1 MFAIIFPLSVA
12 GLVRAYDADGF
23 GDGCSSVVGG
33 VLGVL
38 RIDGVV
44 LRVWVVLGLVCES
57 FDIGSLCVLV
67 FWVSKLVLGYFVP
80 VFIDNGDK

>member
-1 MFAIIFPLSVA
+1 MLAIVFPLSVT

-23 GDGCSSVVGG
+23 GDGCSSVVSG
-33 VLGVL
+33 VFGVL

-44 LRVWVVLGLVCES
+44 LRVWVVLGFVGES
-57 FDIGSLCVLV
+57 FDISSLCVLV
-67 FWVSKLVLGYFVP
+67 FWVSKLVLGYLVP